1 MRAEDAV
8 ARGFEKASGCHFQN
22 KSLLKQALSHKSASP
37 SKDLS
42 HFERLEFLGDRVLN
56 LVISHS
62 LFERFP
68 QESEADLS
76 VRLSKLIN
84 RSSLYRVSETLNL
97 KQYTHFDRTTPH
109 PQKILSDTLE
119 AIIGALFLDAGFQV
133 AKRCVQRWWT
143 PLFNDSSLDTL
154 QDSKSALQ
162 AWTQKHY
169 GTKPIYTL
177 VTQTGPA
184 HAPHI
189 EIDLKIET
197 RRGEISLKA
206 SGSSR
211 RYAEKKAAQEMLR
224 QLTGT
229 TRNPHQTGD

>member
-1 MRAEDAV
+1 MRAGDAV

-84 RSSLYRVSETLNL
+84 RSSLYRVAETLDL
-97 KQYTHFDRTTPH
+97 KQYTRFDRTTPH

-119 AIIGALFLDAGFQV
+119 AIIGALFLDAGLAT
-133 AKRCVQRWWT
+133 AKDCVQAWWM
-143 PLFNDSSLDTL
+143 PLLDDSGLDTL
-154 QDSKSALQ
+154 QDSKSSLQ
-162 AWTQKHY
+162 TWTQQHY

-177 VTQTGPA
+177 ITQTGPA
-184 HAPHI
+184 HAPRI
-189 EIDLKIET
+189 EIELKVET
-197 RRGEISLKA
+197 GKNQISLKA
-206 SGSSR
+206 VGSSR
-211 RYAEKKAAQEMLR
+211 KCAEKKAAQEMLR